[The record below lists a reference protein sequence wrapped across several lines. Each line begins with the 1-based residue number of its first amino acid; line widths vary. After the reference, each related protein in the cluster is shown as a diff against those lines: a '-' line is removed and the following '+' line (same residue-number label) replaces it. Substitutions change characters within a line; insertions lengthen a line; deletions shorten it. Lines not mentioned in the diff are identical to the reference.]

1 MEENMK
7 EEIKLEEDGED
18 ICKVEI
24 KEEDKM
30 TESSEIKSKL
40 KNVLLSIFK
49 KFQLYF
55 LSKITQQQFK
65 PH

>member
-49 KFQLYF
+49 KF
-55 LSKITQQQFK
+55 
-65 PH
+65 